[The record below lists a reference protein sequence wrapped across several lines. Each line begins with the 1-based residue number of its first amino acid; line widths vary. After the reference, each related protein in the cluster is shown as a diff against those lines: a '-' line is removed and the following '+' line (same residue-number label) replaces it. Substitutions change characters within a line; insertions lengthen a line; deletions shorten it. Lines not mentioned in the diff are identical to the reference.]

1 MGYEMFR
8 LMVTKKSSQTSTS
21 TKTTNISSP
30 ITPLTIDLEE
40 EDKNLE
46 TMEGKNNQKL
56 NIIKII
62 FELF

>member
-30 ITPLTIDLEE
+30 MTPLTIDLEE

-46 TMEGKNNQKL
+46 TMEGKKKNPQKQ

-62 FELF
+62 F

>member
-46 TMEGKNNQKL
+46 TMEGKNNQKI

>member
-30 ITPLTIDLEE
+30 MTPLTIDLEE

-46 TMEGKNNQKL
+46 TMEGKNNQK
-56 NIIKII
+56 
-62 FELF
+62 

>member
-1 MGYEMFR
+1 
-8 LMVTKKSSQTSTS
+8 MVTKKSSQTSTS

-46 TMEGKNNQKL
+46 TMEGKNNQKI